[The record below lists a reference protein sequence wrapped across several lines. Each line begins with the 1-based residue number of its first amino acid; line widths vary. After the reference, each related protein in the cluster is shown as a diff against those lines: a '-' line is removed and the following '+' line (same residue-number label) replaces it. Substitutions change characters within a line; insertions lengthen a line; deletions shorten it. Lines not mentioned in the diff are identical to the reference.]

1 MEIAS
6 GGGSSGGDDQLHGLK
21 FGKKIY
27 FEDADGSGSSRSAPP
42 LRASPRATGGGR
54 RGAAGG
60 ASSSSAPP
68 ARCQVEGCHVDLTG
82 VKTYYYRHKVCSA
95 HSKTPV
101 VIVAG
106 IEQRFCQQCSRSP
119 AIALP
124 SKLALATTLASLL
137 CCPFVFLKNVN
148 LKFRCISMLFAV
160 E

>member
-1 MEIAS
+1 MATAS
-6 GGGSSGGDDQLHGLK
+6 GGGGGDDQLRGLK

-27 FEDADGSGSSRSAPP
+27 FEDAGGSGSSSGSRSAPP
-42 LRASPRATGGGR
+42 PPASPRATGGGR
-54 RGAAGG
+54 RGRGAAGG

-68 ARCQVEGCHVDLTG
+68 ARCQVEGCHADLTG

-119 AIALP
+119 AICTP
-124 SKLALATTLASLL
+124 FQTCTRHYSLL
-137 CCPFVFLKNVN
+137 RCSDIHFLKN
-148 LKFRCISMLFAV
+148 KRY
-160 E
+160 